1 VLSRF
6 FPNAQ
11 NIANKQKEVVMGFL
25 DKIASVLSNK
35 ISDGENQG
43 GLFEQV
49 ISLINNPETGGL
61 SGLVSRF
68 EKGGLGDIV
77 SSWVGTGE
85 NAPITGDQIAD
96 VLGLDKI
103 KEIAGKLGISDGQV
117 SNGLASLLPQVVDRL
132 TPDGKVPEG
141 GMLESGLNALIGK
154 FFK

>member
-1 VLSRF
+1 
-6 FPNAQ
+6 
-11 NIANKQKEVVMGFL
+11 MGFL

-35 ISDGENQG
+35 VSDGANQG

-49 ISLINNPETGGL
+49 IGLINNPEIGGL

-68 EKGGLGDIV
+68 EQGGLGDIV

-85 NAPITGDQIAD
+85 NAPVTGEQIAD
-96 VLGLDKI
+96 TLGSDKI
-103 KEIAGKLGISDGQV
+103 REIAGKLGISDGQV

-132 TPDGKVPEG
+132 TPDGKIPESG
-141 GMLESGLNALIGK
+141 ILESGLNALVGK